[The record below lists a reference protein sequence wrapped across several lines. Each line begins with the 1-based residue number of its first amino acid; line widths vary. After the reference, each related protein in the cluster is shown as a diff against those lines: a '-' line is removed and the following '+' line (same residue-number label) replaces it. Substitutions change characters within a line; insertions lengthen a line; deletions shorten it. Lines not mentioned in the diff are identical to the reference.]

1 MVLLGVILIVV
12 GVGLM
17 ILGIRMLCSW
27 LGSTPSRFDPPWF
40 DSSGTTKPDPDFPY
54 VFFIGAIVG
63 PLLGG
68 AVLIVFGLAQFEMG

>member
-1 MVLLGVILIVV
+1 MVLGVILILV

-17 ILGIRMLCSW
+17 ILGIRMLWSW
-27 LGSTPSRFDPPWF
+27 LGSTASRSEAARF

-54 VFFIGAIVG
+54 MFFFGAIVG

-68 AVLIVFGLAQFEMG
+68 AILIVFGLAQLEWG